1 LNSPIAAL
9 RGASPYLLL
18 ALAPLF
24 WACNWIVGRALAP
37 EVPPM
42 TMTFLRWVC
51 AFVIVAP
58 FAWPHAKREW
68 PLIRANWKP
77 MLLLGATGVGT
88 HNALAYIGLNY
99 TTAVNG
105 VILNSFIPV
114 MIIAFSW
121 LFLRERLSRL
131 QLSGVLVS
139 LAGVLV
145 ILSQGSLDRLASFRL
160 NAGDVF
166 VILSMGMWSTYTICL
181 RWRPAGL
188 HVLTFLFVLIVIGDL
203 CVLPFMLGEIA
214 LGHRM
219 VISPR
224 NVAAIA
230 LVGLFSSVLAYLF
243 WNRGVELVGASVAG
257 LFVHLMPLYGVLL
270 AWLILGER
278 LALFHV
284 AGIALILTG
293 IWITS
298 RLGRRP
304 EPVPAGPEA

>member
-1 LNSPIAAL
+1 
-9 RGASPYLLL
+9 
-18 ALAPLF
+18 
-24 WACNWIVGRALAP
+24 
-37 EVPPM
+37 M
-42 TMTFLRWVC
+42 TMTFLRWLC

-58 FAWPHAKREW
+58 FAWPHVKREW
-68 PLIRANWKP
+68 PIVRANWKP

-88 HNALAYIGLNY
+88 HNALAYLGLNY
-99 TTAVNG
+99 TTAMNG

-114 MIIAFSW
+114 MIIGFSW
-121 LFLRERLSRL
+121 LFLRERLSGL
-131 QLSGVLVS
+131 QLSGVGVS

-145 ILSQGSLDRLASFRL
+145 ILSQGSLNRLASFRL

-166 VILSMGMWSTYTICL
+166 VILSMAMWSTYTICL

-188 HVLTFLFVLIVIGDL
+188 HVLTFLFVIIVIGDL
-203 CVLPFMLGEIA
+203 CVLPFMLGELA

-219 VISPR
+219 VVSPL
-224 NVAAIA
+224 NLAAIA
-230 LVGLFSSVLAYLF
+230 LVALFSSVLAYLF
-243 WNRGVELVGASVAG
+243 WNRGVELMGASVAG
-257 LFVHLMPLYGVLL
+257 LFVHLMPLYGVIL
-270 AWLILGER
+270 AWLVLGER